1 LWHSLFLIA
10 IARSLAD
17 AASTVVSLRRLAAA
31 SFFAPSLVLPA
42 TPLSIWSSSSRVQ
55 GFDEY
60 MNLVLDD
67 ASELDVKRK
76 SRKPLGRIMLKGEN
90 ITAIFNAPTA

>member
-1 LWHSLFLIA
+1 VLH
-10 IARSLAD
+10 
-17 AASTVVSLRRLAAA
+17 
-31 SFFAPSLVLPA
+31 FAPCICLRCVLSRVVVVVA
-42 TPLSIWSSSSRVQ
+42 VSSSQ

-67 ASELDVKRK
+67 ASEVDMKHKTRK
-76 SRKPLGRIMLKGEN
+76 ALGRIMLKGEN